1 MLNEDQK
8 RSFLRALEAMTVET
22 ENFVLAWG
30 DRSKEIREAA
40 FEDLSF
46 AERAIDLS
54 ARMAEASRGLN
65 VPTD

>member
-1 MLNEDQK
+1 MLNEEQK

-30 DRSKEIREAA
+30 ERSKEIQEAA
-40 FEDLSF
+40 FEDPAF
-46 AERAIDLS
+46 AERAIELS

-65 VPTD
+65 VPAD